1 MYDLD
6 SISLRILGSLVEKQ
20 STTPDQYPLSLNSLL
35 NACNQ
40 KSSRNPVMSLT
51 TAEVGPRLREL
62 EEDDWLKREYGSRTE
77 KYSHRVNIK
86 LDLTKNKMAV
96 VTVLMLR
103 GPLTL
108 GEIRTNSARLTDFD
122 SLDAVSYYVN
132 QLIERDQPLVEQ
144 MPRQPGE
151 SADRYQQLLSPIIVS
166 STPTQTSST
175 VAQKSALT
183 PKVAQVAVT
192 ELQMIEARFKSME
205 QRIDALEKLIADDE
219 SLI

>member
-6 SISLRILGSLVEKQ
+6 SISLRILGSLIEKQ
-20 STTPDQYPLSLNSLL
+20 STTPDQYPLSLNGLL

-62 EEDDWLKREYGSRTE
+62 EQDDWLKREYGSRTE
-77 KYSHRVNIK
+77 KYSQRVNIK

-96 VTVLMLR
+96 LTVLMLR

-108 GEIRTNSARLTDFD
+108 GEIRTSSARLADFD

-132 QLIERDQPLVEQ
+132 QLIERDQPLAEQ

-166 STPTQTSST
+166 ATASQQSSTPAPGL
-175 VAQKSALT
+175 VPA
-183 PKVAQVAVT
+183 PKVAQVPVT

-205 QRIDALEKLIADDE
+205 QRIDALEKLITDDE